1 MIKLF
6 DIPIYSMPI
15 EKFNDKWDKYDNKM
29 RNTLFKGKED
39 MYNNNIEKF
48 PDPIR
53 KWKYN
58 QIIGY
63 IVISYHANTIWFDL
77 HLTIAKKLHF
87 KTHQKYPI
95 RNMGIN
101 GCHFTINQNS
111 KNNEIIQKISHYL
124 EKIKEEFLNKD
135 SYIDTESFDNMVKM
149 IDFTALKKIEE

>member
-39 MYNNNIEKF
+39 IYNNNIEKF
-48 PDPIR
+48 PDSIR

-77 HLTIAKKLHF
+77 YLTIAKKVHF
-87 KTHQKYPI
+87 KSHKKYPI
-95 RNMGIN
+95 RNIGIN
-101 GCHFTINQNS
+101 GCHFIINKNS

-124 EKIKEEFLNKD
+124 RIIKDDFLNKD
-135 SYIDTESFDNMVKM
+135 NYIDMESFDNVVKI
-149 IDFTALKKIEE
+149 IDFTALKKFEE